1 MKSSPIRVVVIAVTS
16 SVATV
21 AAVEL
26 LREARPV
33 SQPAVA
39 VGQPV
44 AARAPDAEPLVPA
57 PRAPDPPA
65 DYEQRL
71 AELERRLAALELAS
85 SRQPASTTS
94 AREKVPAEDEL
105 RERVLRWVA
114 EDREALGRSTEL
126 EAEAKRRTEREWDAR
141 YGAHL
146 FALEHHL
153 AKWQEEKFAEL
164 YLAIKERELEIEA
177 GIDMSSDD
185 PGEIEARFVEFDE
198 WCEQREREV
207 TLLMD
212 PELYR
217 EMYGQD

>member
-1 MKSSPIRVVVIAVTS
+1 MRRDFGCRS
-16 SVATV
+16 
-21 AAVEL
+21 L
-26 LREARPV
+26 D
-33 SQPAVA
+33 PASA
-39 VGQPV
+39 
-44 AARAPDAEPLVPA
+44 
-57 PRAPDPPA
+57 
-65 DYEQRL
+65 
-71 AELERRLAALELAS
+71 ERRFAS
-85 SRQPASTTS
+85 YNKR
-94 AREKVPAEDEL
+94 
-105 RERVLRWVA
+105 
-114 EDREALGRSTEL
+114 
-126 EAEAKRRTEREWDAR
+126 AEAKRRTEREWDAR

-207 TLLMD
+207 TLLVD